1 MRNLIFLILV
11 FLITKLVSNA
21 SAATVYATCFE
32 PTGKRSS
39 YSFGQINK
47 DDPDA
52 YTGASWHYIFD
63 TDTPDKLKVYA
74 QSTQSDGIS
83 AKEVAQLA
91 GTKWDEEFVMA
102 ADKGLIRS
110 FGQYG
115 FQWWITNLD
124 VSEKKLYAVRSTGN
138 PETAL
143 GGRHIVTA
151 YYWADCEVEIE

>member
-1 MRNLIFLILV
+1 M
-11 FLITKLVSNA
+11 
-21 SAATVYATCFE
+21 
-32 PTGKRSS
+32 
-39 YSFGQINK
+39 
-47 DDPDA
+47 
-52 YTGASWHYIFD
+52 
-63 TDTPDKLKVYA
+63 YA

-115 FQWWITNLD
+115 FQWWITNRCLRKNF
-124 VSEKKLYAVRSTGN
+124 VSVTGN

-151 YYWADCEVEIE
+151 YYWADCEVDIE